1 MHYNRVALRAL
12 LRPEGVVG
20 PMPKH
25 AKPPPRLMPY
35 YLDFTNRGYL
45 SPEVQLRKQRERL
58 GLAK

>member
-1 MHYNRVALRAL
+1 
-12 LRPEGVVG
+12 
-20 PMPKH
+20 MPKH

-45 SPEVQLRKQRERL
+45 SPEIQLRKQRERL